1 MTGVD
6 FFSSTARGL
15 FLRAGGL
22 ERGADEVPLSVE
34 SVPAGAVV
42 LAEVVDVPARCRVG
56 NLEIIEPA
64 AGAADTWLTREVA
77 LIRGQKFVGAIG
89 GRFANRSINGHA
101 PARPAPPGR
110 ELDLLNTGG
119 VVGLSASADQAT
131 VKLRVLGGVEL
142 GGGPAGGGPTFVS
155 NLTSIPETA
164 APDEDDP
171 APGTP
176 LVLIAGS
183 DMDVGKTTCAASLAL
198 SLRAS
203 GIRVSYA
210 KLTGTGRMRDLMK
223 VSYGRPEGH
232 FDSDRLGWDFVDA
245 GLATTFEIGREEV
258 RRQARRLLN
267 HAALRGE
274 VIIAEIADAPNAEGS
289 IYVATDPWLQG
300 WLQRFGLIVCACDSV
315 SSTLTAQWL
324 RSQVGL
330 GDEEILISGL
340 VANDPATREEVEL
353 EIGLRTVSVSAPSQ
367 LSHHGGKTQGGA
379 MADWVIRH
387 IMNLRKAMP

>member
-6 FFSSTARGL
+6 YFSSTTRGL
-15 FLRAGGL
+15 FLHPGGL
-22 ERGADEVPLSVE
+22 ERGAGDVILSGE
-34 SVPAGAVV
+34 SVPAGAAV

-56 NLEIIEPA
+56 NLEIIEA
-64 AGAADTWLTREVA
+64 ATGATDTWSTREIA
-77 LIRGQKFVGAIG
+77 LARGLKFVGAIG

-101 PARPAPPGR
+101 PVQPTSPGG

-119 VVGLSASADQAT
+119 VIGLSDSAVQPT

-142 GGGPAGGGPTFVS
+142 GSGPALIS

-176 LVLIAGS
+176 LVLITGS

-203 GIRVSYA
+203 GIRVSYV

-223 VSYGRPEGH
+223 VCYGRPEGH
-232 FDSDRLGWDFVDA
+232 FNSYRLGWDFVDA

-258 RRQARRLLN
+258 RRQARRLLS
-267 HAALRGE
+267 HAATRGE
-274 VIIAEIADAPNAEGS
+274 VVIAEIADAPNAEGS
-289 IYVATDPWLQG
+289 IHVATDPWLQG

-324 RSQVGL
+324 RSHIGL
-330 GDEEILISGL
+330 GKEEILISGP
-340 VANDPATREEVEL
+340 VANDPATRMEVER
-353 EIGLRTVSVSAPSQ
+353 EIGLRAVSAAAPSQ
-367 LSHHGGKTQGGA
+367 LSPHGGKTQGGA

-387 IMNLRKAMP
+387 IMNLRKAI